1 MNEHKEEI
9 KVLGHEAEPGYKNI
23 FYIVFVIA
31 VVYLIITMVA
41 S

>member
-9 KVLGHEAEPGYKNI
+9 KVLGHEPEPGYKQI
-23 FYIVFVIA
+23 FYIVFA
-31 VVYLIITMVA
+31 VAVLYLIVTLVA